1 MGFPM
6 FVMTAI
12 AESRETRLMS
22 LASPAS
28 FRRQAF
34 FSGLKTRR
42 LRFAPKSIA
51 LGNLIL
57 IAEQAQLTS

>member
-34 FSGLKTRR
+34 FSGPQDKENCALRQNR
-42 LRFAPKSIA
+42 LPLATLF
-51 LGNLIL
+51 
-57 IAEQAQLTS
+57 

>member
-22 LASPAS
+22 LAFPAS

-34 FSGLKTRR
+34 FSGPCKNGRAR
-42 LRFAPKSIA
+42 NAK
-51 LGNLIL
+51 
-57 IAEQAQLTS
+57 

>member
-1 MGFPM
+1 M

-34 FSGLKTRR
+34 FSGALKTRR
-42 LRFAPKSIA
+42 SMLCA
-51 LGNLIL
+51 NN
-57 IAEQAQLTS
+57 QLTLATLSCLLNRLS